1 MLEDLA
7 IQFFSKSEELFR
19 QIALGL
25 VVIGAITAAIVV
37 RSKIEISRA
46 AYFAYLALIYF
57 VVSATQT
64 VFFLSLPAAKGGY
77 FWVLLAISLL
87 AFIAGGFF
95 HCRISMAR
103 SRDAYGHAR
112 MAFLGFIPIAGFWL
126 LLTPS
131 KNKLSTNR
139 VPTIPL
145 FSGRLGVLTGFV
157 LLAAGVGVTGHIV
170 GQGRMIEQQARTD
183 PVFQQTIIASMIRSK
198 GLQETLHFMVA
209 NAQTP
214 LTVDKVTTLA
224 RIEADGMQLKRT
236 YLVDREGMK
245 MTENIRSRIR
255 DGICRWPAF
264 DPILRAGG
272 SIREI
277 YFERNGRE
285 IGAEK
290 VTLDKCGS

>member
-1 MLEDLA
+1 
-7 IQFFSKSEELFR
+7 
-19 QIALGL
+19 
-25 VVIGAITAAIVV
+25 
-37 RSKIEISRA
+37 
-46 AYFAYLALIYF
+46 
-57 VVSATQT
+57 
-64 VFFLSLPAAKGGY
+64 
-77 FWVLLAISLL
+77 
-87 AFIAGGFF
+87 
-95 HCRISMAR
+95 
-103 SRDAYGHAR
+103 

-183 PVFQQTIIASMIRSK
+183 PVFQQTILASMIRSK